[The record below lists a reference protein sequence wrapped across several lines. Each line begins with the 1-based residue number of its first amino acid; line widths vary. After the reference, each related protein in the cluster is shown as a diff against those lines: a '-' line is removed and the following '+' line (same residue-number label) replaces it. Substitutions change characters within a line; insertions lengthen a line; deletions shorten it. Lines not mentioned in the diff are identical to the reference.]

1 MYLNIETP
9 EDGFTTQQEEAI
21 GILNLIGGMA
31 LVPEEEEEEFFN
43 HFCADTGLTLTLVE
57 DDGSEVTYTP
67 QEVEEDNSYVAYY
80 GETQPVE
87 EPEPMGKTVPLPSFS
102 FLKDLTED
110 EAMELLFNVGE
121 TFYHGTKEDKN
132 LLMDSCTYTFEGE

>member
-21 GILNLIGGMA
+21 GILQMIGAMA
-31 LVPEEEEEEFFN
+31 LVSEEEEAELFKS
-43 HFCADTGLTLTLVE
+43 FCADTGLTITVVE
-57 DDGSEVTYTP
+57 DDESEVTYTP
-67 QEVEEDNSYVAYY
+67 QETEEDNSYVAYY

-87 EPEPMGKTVPLPSFS
+87 EPEPMSKTVTLPSFS
-102 FLKDLTED
+102 FLKDLTEE
-110 EAMELLFNVGE
+110 EAMELLYNVGE
-121 TFYHGTKEDKN
+121 TFYHGTNQDKN